1 VFSNNSLPNALKV
14 VYWLW
19 AFSFPYDYRFLPLP
33 EDPSGITF
41 IGYWI
46 IWLGLGGLLVIPF
59 GEWMNKSKK

>member
-1 VFSNNSLPNALKV
+1 M

-46 IWLGLGGLLVIPF
+46 IWLGVGGLLVIPF